1 MAKKDMGDKI
11 VGGVEGFG
19 RFWAEFSAIFA
30 TIIGI
35 GMIIGGIFALIHKTT
50 HTKLTQGTIL
60 TAVCTTNTTNAN
72 EVDCDLTITYS
83 VNRKSYPLSANT
95 TGMINWETNV
105 NKDIDVYYN
114 PNDHSD
120 AGLSINNT
128 KILGWVLIGIA
139 LFLIIGSW
147 FTVWLVNK
155 YKWAAFG
162 EGALGGIQLL
172 KNI

>member
-50 HTKLTQGTIL
+50 HTKLTQGTIQ
-60 TAVCTTNTTNAN
+60 TAACTTNAN

-83 VNRKSYPLSANT
+83 VNGKSYPLSANT
-95 TGMINWETNV
+95 TGMINWKTAE
-105 NKDIDVYYN
+105 KIHGYYN
-114 PNDHSD
+114 PNDPID